1 MGWTHER
8 GEYIKQE
15 LKTKHLIV
23 LTECGG
29 KILSHGG
36 PDLIV
41 GDKPVRG
48 DPAGTAAI
56 ALSTQAQKT
65 VLNHGHKGSRLVWV
79 RLQET
84 FKTVFVVGA
93 YIPHGGRVSPSRED
107 TLQQLD
113 DLIKKE
119 TTKGECVI
127 VLGDLNSKLP
137 RGVKGLTGKFSIHP
151 RADEG
156 GQRIME
162 IMQANNLFAASTSFA
177 PAKSAPLGQATYRPK
192 NKNQKP
198 AQLDYC
204 LISNRWKSSARSC
217 KVEWR
222 HSIHRHLRLYD
233 HGMVVVKF
241 SLKIK
246 SKQAARTGRRLT

>member
-1 MGWTHER
+1 
-8 GEYIKQE
+8 
-15 LKTKHLIV
+15 
-23 LTECGG
+23 
-29 KILSHGG
+29 
-36 PDLIV
+36 
-41 GDKPVRG
+41 
-48 DPAGTAAI
+48 
-56 ALSTQAQKT
+56 
-65 VLNHGHKGSRLVWV
+65 
-79 RLQET
+79 
-84 FKTVFVVGA
+84 
-93 YIPHGGRVSPSRED
+93 
-107 TLQQLD
+107 
-113 DLIKKE
+113 
-119 TTKGECVI
+119 
-127 VLGDLNSKLP
+127 
-137 RGVKGLTGKFSIHP
+137 
-151 RADEG
+151 
-156 GQRIME
+156 ME

-246 SKQAARTGRRLT
+246 RSVKREPKPDFTWLTEKENKPTFDQAYLTAKSAAGTPAKDTSTETLKTLSSALLSAVKSVVPGTKRAKTKRRERSERTIGLFKSRASKLQGLS

>member
-23 LTECGG
+23 LTDCRT
-29 KILSHGG
+29 G

-65 VLNHGHKGSRLVWV
+65 VLTHGHVGSRLVKV

-93 YIPHGGRVSPSRED
+93 YIPH
-107 TLQQLD
+107 
-113 DLIKKE
+113 
-119 TTKGECVI
+119 
-127 VLGDLNSKLP
+127 
-137 RGVKGLTGKFSIHP
+137 
-151 RADEG
+151 
-156 GQRIME
+156 
-162 IMQANNLFAASTSFA
+162 
-177 PAKSAPLGQATYRPK
+177 
-192 NKNQKP
+192 
-198 AQLDYC
+198 
-204 LISNRWKSSARSC
+204 
-217 KVEWR
+217 
-222 HSIHRHLRLYD
+222 
-233 HGMVVVKF
+233 
-241 SLKIK
+241 
-246 SKQAARTGRRLT
+246 